1 MTFLEDDILRLRAVE
16 PEDAD
21 MMWEVESDSG
31 QWLENGMSA
40 PYSRKNLRDYA
51 ETYDPDP
58 IRAGQLRLVIE
69 RKDNGGNETIGLLD
83 LYDISG
89 LWRTA
94 YVGIY
99 ILEKNRR
106 KGYGRRALN
115 IIGKYARTLLNLR
128 ILAAKVA
135 ESNSRSRTMF
145 EDAGYSLSGEFKDWI
160 LSGET
165 TLNLLIYTKR
175 LSDSVE

>member
-1 MTFLEDDILRLRAVE
+1 M
-16 PEDAD
+16 
-21 MMWEVESDSG
+21 
-31 QWLENGMSA
+31 
-40 PYSRKNLRDYA
+40 
-51 ETYDPDP
+51 
-58 IRAGQLRLVIE
+58 
-69 RKDNGGNETIGLLD
+69 NGGNETVGLID
-83 LYDISG
+83 LYDISS

-106 KGYGRRALN
+106 KGYGRRALR

-135 ESNSRSRTMF
+135 ESNSRSRRMF
-145 EDAGYSLSGEFKDWI
+145 EDAGYSLTGELKDWI

-165 TLNLLIYTKR
+165 ALNLLIYTKR